1 MNIVRSKTIFEQVN
15 EILRDRIRQ
24 GEYGA
29 GSRLPSE
36 SELSEEFNVSRATI
50 RTVLAR
56 LAAEGLILRKQGDG
70 TYVNESIQDVNAHLG
85 GLTDFVRL
93 IESSGHAPSIRALST
108 EPRPATEEE
117 ARALGLA
124 QAEEVVSLRRLL
136 FAGDDPVILANN
148 VFATALLMGPG
159 QDFNAELPIQKLMR
173 RYCRQEIAYAVVDI
187 RATLAGDDVAPHLR
201 RTPES
206 PLLKITSTLYNNS
219 NKALVYGVSYY
230 DDDALKLRLVQSWS

>member
-15 EILRDRIRQ
+15 EILRDRLRR
-24 GEYGA
+24 GEYSA

-36 SELSEEFNVSRATI
+36 SELTDEFNVSRATI

-70 TYVNESIQDVNAHLG
+70 TYVNESIHDVNAHLG

-93 IESSGHAPSIRALST
+93 IESSGHTASIRALRT
-108 EPRPATEEE
+108 EQRPATAEETRILGLKPEEE
-117 ARALGLA
+117 
-124 QAEEVVSLRRLL
+124 VISLLRLL
-136 FAGDDPVILANN
+136 LAGDEPVILVHN
-148 VFATALLMGPG
+148 VFATALLKESD
-159 QDFNAELPIQKLMR
+159 QAFNAELPIQKVMR

-187 RATLAGDDVAPHLR
+187 RASLAHDDVATHLKQA
-201 RTPES
+201 TDN

-230 DDDALKLRLVQSWS
+230 DDDALNLRLVQSWS

>member
-1 MNIVRSKTIFEQVN
+1 MNIVRSRTIFEQVN

-24 GEYGA
+24 GAYGA

-36 SELSEEFNVSRATI
+36 SELSEEFSVSRATI

-93 IESSGHAPSIRALST
+93 IESSGHRPSIRALST
-108 EPRPATEEE
+108 KRRPATAEES
-117 ARALGLA
+117 RILGLEA
-124 QAEEVVSLRRLL
+124 AEEVILIVRLL
-136 FAGDDPVILANN
+136 FANEYPVILADN
-148 VFATALLMGPG
+148 VFAVSLLAAGNRE
-159 QDFNAELPIQKLMR
+159 FNPELSIQELMR
-173 RYCRQEIAYAVVDI
+173 RHCRQEIAYAVVDI
-187 RATLAGDDVAPHLR
+187 RATLVGDDIAGPLKRAPA
-201 RTPES
+201 S

-230 DDDALKLRLVQSWS
+230 DDAVLKLRLVQSWV

>member
-36 SELSEEFNVSRATI
+36 SELTEEFSVSRATI

-70 TYVNESIQDVNAHLG
+70 TYVNESIHDVNAHLG

-93 IESSGHAPSIRALST
+93 IESSGHTPSIRALGT

-117 ARALGLA
+117 ARILGLA
-124 QAEEVVSLRRLL
+124 REEEVISLLRLL

-148 VFATALLMGPG
+148 VFARALLIEPD
-159 QDFNAELPIQKLMR
+159 QKFNAELPIQKLMR

-187 RATLAGDDVAPHLR
+187 RATLARGDVAPHLN

-219 NKALVYGVSYY
+219 NKALVYGASYY